1 MRIVCL
7 TIPEKGHLNPLLP
20 TLRHLGARGH
30 EVVVVA
36 ARDVVETVRAAGLM
50 ARTITLDLPPPP
62 PDFITAGAAF
72 AERLRDPV
80 WLAGWIEALLI
91 DAVSDQVPAIE
102 AVLAAE
108 SPDVIVL
115 DPMLYAGVIACARLG
130 LPWAGLSSS
139 LNPVTPSS
147 WQVPLTETL
156 QALTR
161 RRREV
166 FVAHGVDVPRF
177 RVSDAV
183 SPWLNIAFAVDAH
196 GPRDD
201 ADANDVFSVGAP
213 FDDDDVRRR
222 DGGVAF
228 DGSRLARRPLLYA
241 SFGSQ
246 AFFQPALFRGVFA
259 AAERL
264 GLQVIASVGDLLDDS
279 AFMASAPHDAILC
292 RFAPQLRVLPLVDVV
307 VSHGGAN
314 SVVEALAADRPL
326 VLLPLCNDQH
336 LQARFLTERAIGA
349 VVDVDE
355 PGSLADA
362 IERGIVQAR
371 EPQRV
376 ARVQAIG
383 AALRGAGGPGRAASL
398 VEQLGRERRPMTAA
412 GAS

>member
-20 TLRHLGARGH
+20 TLRHLEARGH
-30 EVVVVA
+30 AVAIAA
-36 ARDVVETVRAAGLM
+36 ARDVVETVRAAGLE

-62 PDFITAGAAF
+62 PGFITAGAAF

-91 DAVSDQVPAIE
+91 DAVPGQVPAIE
-102 AVLAAE
+102 GVLRTEA
-108 SPDVIVL
+108 PDVVVL

-147 WQVPLTETL
+147 WQVPLTDTL
-156 QALTR
+156 QALTH

-183 SPWLNIAFAVDAH
+183 SPWLNVAFAVDDHA
-196 GPRDD
+196 PRDAAD
-201 ADANDVFSVGAP
+201 ADDVFSVGMP
-213 FDDDDVRRR
+213 FDDEDVRRR
-222 DGGVAF
+222 DDGVGF
-228 DGSRLARRPLLYA
+228 DESRLARRPRLYV

-264 GLQVIASVGDLLDDS
+264 GLQVIASVGDLVDDS
-279 AFMASAPHDAILC
+279 AFMASAPDDAILY

-336 LQARFLTERAIGA
+336 LQARFLTERAVGA
-349 VVDVDE
+349 VVDVSAADR
-355 PGSLADA
+355 LADA

-371 EPQRV
+371 DPHRV
-376 ARVQAIG
+376 ARARAIG
-383 AALRGAGGPGRAASL
+383 AALRGAGGPRRAASL
-398 VEQLGRERRPMTAA
+398 VEQLGRERRPMIAA